1 MFVTDTVD
9 AIYPPDVW
17 LPQAIMDRLGEI
29 LSDSH
34 GAMSVDVFQSPNL
47 TSPATALSVPVSSPR
62 RPLLSAR
69 RIDTIADL
77 QPFFSGVSLSAYES
91 VYNSGGKVDWDA
103 VERGL
108 EREIFDGEANS

>member
-29 LSDSH
+29 LSDAH
-34 GAMSVDVFQSPNL
+34 GTASSNVFQSPNP
-47 TSPATALSVPVSSPR
+47 TSPAPSLPIPLSSPR

-91 VYNSGGKVDWDA
+91 VYNSGGKVDWEA
-103 VERGL
+103 VERRL
-108 EREIFDGEANS
+108 EKEIFDGEADS